1 MKASL
6 LTASTPNA
14 SQLDDLAQES
24 GAVDAE
30 QQRLYQLQLQRQHD
44 EFEQGMLLEREQRV
58 RQIEADVL
66 NVNEIMRDL
75 SVLMNE
81 QGEHIGKLP
90 PKIIKKKKSYTNV
103 TAFYPADTIE
113 SRVDYAAGNVEDGT
127 SELMK
132 AAQSQAKYRKKVLIL
147 LVIAVIIGLIVTG
160 IIVSQL
166 KS

>member
-24 GAVDAE
+24 GAVDVE

-90 PKIIKKKKSYTNV
+90 PKIIKKKNRIPIKPHFTPQ
-103 TAFYPADTIE
+103 TQ
-113 SRVDYAAGNVEDGT
+113 SRVEWIMQREMWRTERPN
-127 SELMK
+127 
-132 AAQSQAKYRKKVLIL
+132 
-147 LVIAVIIGLIVTG
+147 
-160 IIVSQL
+160 
-166 KS
+166 